1 VSPTDHEVDAAPGG
15 GAATPDERGDGVGV
29 GLFPGP
35 VLVLAPHMDDE
46 TLGCGRLLAA
56 LADAGVRVHILFA
69 TDGSRS
75 PDVGPTDARALAATR
90 AAEARCAADA
100 LGVGAANTSFLGL
113 PDGRLRAH
121 TADVTLGVARLWA
134 ELHPRTVLAPTRFDR
149 HPDHLALRRAA
160 IACAARA
167 PGNAALWE
175 YFVYYRWRLLRGGD
189 LRDRI
194 RRELRVVPD
203 TAAYADRKR
212 RALAC
217 HVSQTTTFAP
227 GQRRAILPPERV
239 EEVSRAPEVFVRHDA
254 RRPGGAILERD
265 RLWVPLAHHLE
276 PRLKAVKERL
286 VRFLPPP
293 ADRPVGA
300 PIRASGAVATTR
312 VVVFAS
318 PFPLPAE
325 WRFLARVDAH
335 PDLELAGV
343 LCRGAGTGRAA
354 RLHDLWRRRGPLAVP
369 LGAAW
374 IARSLKRA
382 GMPPR
387 DAVERVRERMRVV
400 PDVHAP
406 DVLRWVDGLDA
417 DVGVVYGGPILKP
430 ALFTLPARGT
440 LGVHHGRLPDYRGKK
455 TVFWAIANG
464 ESEAGVSIQAINAGL
479 DTGRVVREGSVPIGV
494 RSYAEVSRRVQALGV
509 DLLLDALLAGEPRA
523 SRGTSDEEMSEPTGA
538 GDGSRSAGG
547 PAAHERGSSRASAAR
562 SPLYRDPGLRDL
574 VRVGSQRLLRRMLR
588 R

>member
-1 VSPTDHEVDAAPGG
+1 MSQADDDIDA
-15 GAATPDERGDGVGV
+15 TID
-29 GLFPGP
+29 LFPGP

-56 LADAGVRVHILFA
+56 LADSGVHVHILFA

-75 PDVGPTDARALAATR
+75 PEVSPAHARALAATR
-90 AAEARCAADA
+90 AREARCAADA
-100 LGVGAANTSFLGL
+100 LGVGEANASFLGL

-121 TADVTLGVARLWA
+121 TADVTLGVARRWA
-134 ELHPRTVLAPTRFDR
+134 GLRARTVLAPTRFDR

-160 IACAARA
+160 VACAAHA
-167 PGNAALWE
+167 PGDAALWE
-175 YFVYYRWRLLRGGD
+175 YFVYYRWRLLPGGD

-194 RRELRVVPD
+194 RQELRVVPD
-203 TAAYADRKR
+203 TSAYADRKR

-217 HVSQTTTFAP
+217 HVSQTTTYAS
-227 GQRRAILPPERV
+227 GQRRPILPPERV
-239 EEVSRAPEVFVRHDA
+239 EEVSRAPEVFVRYDA
-254 RRPGGAILERD
+254 RRPGAAILERD
-265 RLWVPLAHHLE
+265 RVWVPLAHLLE
-276 PRLKAVKERL
+276 PRLKAAKERL
-286 VRFLPPP
+286 LGLLPPP
-293 ADRPVGA
+293 AARSGGGPAAA
-300 PIRASGAVATTR
+300 PAPNAPTR

-343 LCRGAGTGRAA
+343 LCRGTSTGRAA
-354 RLHDLWRRRGPLAVP
+354 RLRDLWRRRGPLAVP

-374 IARSLKRA
+374 LARSLRRA
-382 GMPPR
+382 GLPPR

-417 DVGVVYGGPILKP
+417 HVGVVYGGPILKP

-455 TVFWAIANG
+455 TIFWAIANG
-464 ESEAGVSIQAINAGL
+464 EPEAGVSIQAINAGL
-479 DTGRVVREGSVPIGV
+479 DTGRVVREGSVPIGSL
-494 RSYAEVSRRVQALGV
+494 SYAEVSRRAQALGV
-509 DLLLDALLAGEPRA
+509 ELLLDALLAGEPRPSGA
-523 SRGTSDEEMSEPTGA
+523 ASDEGSEP
-538 GDGSRSAGG
+538 
-547 PAAHERGSSRASAAR
+547 AAKEGTAR
-562 SPLYRDPGLRDL
+562 SGSAPAGLARGARPGRAGRSTLYRDPGVRDL
-574 VRVGSQRLLRRMLR
+574 VRVGLRRLVRRVLR